1 MARVFSLNVPP
12 AVCSLWFSA
21 AWFRAAGVV
30 LLGLFLAPVQ
40 AASQA
45 VTRTTGTEIQLITA
59 LEDSLWATSRDRRI
73 EAFAT
78 YLAPGYRGV
87 YPDGVHDK
95 SKELATFA
103 DVKIRSY
110 QLNDLLVRP
119 LGPNLY
125 AVTYRATVR
134 GNYLGY
140 DLQGDYWCATVW
152 ERSKSSWQAV
162 LHTETKA
169 PQK

>member
-1 MARVFSLNVPP
+1 M
-12 AVCSLWFSA
+12 
-21 AWFRAAGVV
+21 
-30 LLGLFLAPVQ
+30 
-40 AASQA
+40 
-45 VTRTTGTEIQLITA
+45 A

-78 YLAPGYRGV
+78 LLAPDYRGV
-87 YPDGVHDK
+87 YPDGVHDRAR
-95 SKELATFA
+95 ELATFA

-110 QLNDLLVRP
+110 QLNDFLVRP
-119 LGPNLY
+119 LGPGLF
-125 AVTYRATVR
+125 AVTYRAAVR

-152 ERSKSSWQAV
+152 EGSKNSWQAV

-169 PQK
+169 PRK

>member
-1 MARVFSLNVPP
+1 VASGL
-12 AVCSLWFSA
+12 
-21 AWFRAAGVV
+21 V
-30 LLGLFLAPVQ
+30 LGALLAPVE

-45 VTRTTGTEIQLITA
+45 VTRATRDEIQLIME

-73 EAFAT
+73 DAFAT

-87 YPDGVHDK
+87 YPDGIHDK
-95 SKELATFA
+95 SRELATFA
-103 DVKIRSY
+103 DVKIRTY

-119 LGPNLY
+119 LGPGLY

-152 ERSKSSWQAV
+152 QGSRDSWQAV

>member
-1 MARVFSLNVPP
+1 MP
-12 AVCSLWFSA
+12 SA
-21 AWFRAAGVV
+21 HSRIDPSGLRRFRAFWKFRAACA
-30 LLGLFLAPVQ
+30 LALGGLLAPVE

-45 VTRTTGTEIQLITA
+45 VTRAARDEIYLIMA

-87 YPDGVHDK
+87 YPDGVHDRA
-95 SKELATFA
+95 KELATFA

-110 QLNDLLVRP
+110 QLNDVLVRP
-119 LGPNLY
+119 LGPGLY

-140 DLQGDYWCATVW
+140 DLRGDYWCATVW
-152 ERSKSSWQAV
+152 QGSKDSWQAV

>member
-1 MARVFSLNVPP
+1 MPRVHSRNVPP
-12 AVCSLWFSA
+12 VPRSLPPSWRL
-21 AWFRAAGVV
+21 RAACGLV
-30 LLGLFLAPVQ
+30 LGALLAPVEG
-40 AASQA
+40 ASQA
-45 VTRTTGTEIQLITA
+45 VTRATRDEIQLIVG

-73 EAFAT
+73 EAFAA

-110 QLNDLLVRP
+110 QLNDFLVRS
-119 LGPNLY
+119 LGPGLY

-152 ERSKSSWQAV
+152 QGSKDSWQAV

-169 PQK
+169 PRK